1 MSKSD
6 RKIIVGMS
14 GGVDSS
20 VAALLLKQQG
30 YEVIGVML
38 KLWAEEGFGLENQC
52 CTLES
57 AQQARKVA
65 AKIGIPF
72 YILDAS
78 RPFYQK
84 VVQPFIDFYMEGLTP
99 NPCALCNP
107 LVRWKMLL
115 DYADAVDAKWVA
127 TGHYARIDPDPEGI
141 VHLYRGRDPQ
151 KDQSYV
157 ISRLNQSQLQR
168 TIFPLGIFEKKE
180 VRKIAIE
187 NELPSASKPDS
198 QDICFIG
205 DGDYRKFLLRNRADE
220 IESGN
225 IVDQDGKIIG
235 RHSGLPFYTIGQRK
249 GLRIAAADPYYVI
262 SKNPQKNEIC
272 VGNKAEFSVN
282 TVRINEANWLSG
294 QRITGNISAFA
305 QFRYKSTAKS
315 VQAKTF
321 PDNSVQINLTDSRN
335 DIACGQIAVLY
346 SESNEVILSGRII
359 STGMEL

>member
-1 MSKSD
+1 MSDSD

-38 KLWAEEGFGLENQC
+38 KLWAEEGFGRENQC
-52 CTLES
+52 CSLES
-57 AQQARKVA
+57 AQQARKIA

-78 RPFYQK
+78 QPFYQK
-84 VVQPFIDFYMEGLTP
+84 VVQPFIDSYMEGLTP

-107 LVRWKMLL
+107 IVRWKMLL

-127 TGHYARIDPDPEGI
+127 TGHYARTETDPEGV
-141 VHLYRGRDPQ
+141 VHLFRGVDSQ

-157 ISRLNQSQLQR
+157 ISRLSQFQLQR
-168 TIFPLGIFEKKE
+168 TIFPLRSFEKKD
-180 VRKIAIE
+180 VRKIASE

-205 DGDYRKFLLRNRADE
+205 DGDYRKFLLRHRADE
-220 IESGN
+220 IQPGN
-225 IVDQDGKIIG
+225 IVDRDGKIVG

-249 GLRIAAADPYYVI
+249 GLKIAAPDPNYVI
-262 SKNPQKNEIC
+262 SKNPQKNEIY
-272 VGNKAEFSVN
+272 VGSKTEFSAN
-282 TVRINEANWLSG
+282 IIRINEVNWISG
-294 QRITGNISAFA
+294 QKHMGNIDAFA
-305 QFRYKSTAKS
+305 QFRYKSTAQP
-315 VQAKTF
+315 VQAEVL
-321 PDNSVQINLTDSRN
+321 PDNSILIHLADMRN
-335 DIACGQIAVLY
+335 DIACGQFAVLY
-346 SESNEVILSGRII
+346 SETGEVIVSGRII
-359 STGMEL
+359 STGIEK